1 MVTTEIPIDGREVI
15 RIVEALALLV
25 VDEFLPGFCVRV
37 SFSAHPTA
45 LRTVN
50 NAVVANVATLH
61 HVCLPEFIFFLPYLF
76 LPHI

>member
-1 MVTTEIPIDGREVI
+1 MVTTEIPIDGQEVI

-37 SFSAHPTA
+37 SFSADPTA
-45 LRTVN
+45 LRTVD
-50 NAVVANVATLH
+50 NAVVANVATLL